1 MRHAVMLLA
10 LYGGLSGP
18 VLAQSTNSEPLAVG
32 TITVQKK
39 AVERTIDFRGRVEA
53 VQRVEVRARVT
64 GFLEEVL
71 FVEGGSVKVGQPLY
85 RIEKG
90 LFEASVE
97 QADGSLEKS
106 KAAKALTVIQ
116 LQRAQELL
124 DRQSGT
130 VVARDQAQAADQQA
144 QGAIL
149 QDEAGLKTA
158 KINLGYTDITAPVS
172 GKIGKTTITKGNVV
186 GPNSGVLTTIVS
198 QDPMYVTFPVS
209 QRELLR
215 ARETGK
221 DDTSAIS
228 AALRFA
234 DGSMYAERGTINF
247 IDVTVDKST
256 DTVLA
261 RATVPNPKGVL
272 IDGQLVVVV
281 LTVGAPEEQLV
292 VPQSAL
298 LADQEGV
305 YLFVAE
311 NGKAVSRRVQP
322 ATAAGADIV
331 IKEGLSGGEQVIV
344 DRLQGVRPGMPIR
357 AVPSLTPLAG
367 G

>member
-1 MRHAVMLLA
+1 MRLA
-10 LYGGLSGP
+10 LLGFALFALLPSS
-18 VLAQSTNSEPLAVG
+18 VLAQSKSDEPLTVG
-32 TITVQKK
+32 TVTAGKK
-39 AVERTIDFRGRVEA
+39 AVERTIDFRGRVDA
-53 VQRVEVRARVT
+53 VGRVEIRARVT
-64 GFLEEVL
+64 GFLDQVL
-71 FVEGGSVKVGQPLY
+71 FAEGGTVKVGQPLY

-106 KAAKALTVIQ
+106 KAAKTLTAIQ

-124 DRQSGT
+124 DRQAGT
-130 VVARDQAQAADQQA
+130 AVARDQALASDQQA

-149 QDEAGLKTA
+149 QDEAALKTA
-158 KINLGYTDITAPVS
+158 KINLGYTDITAPIS
-172 GKIGKTTITKGNVV
+172 GKIGKTAITKGNVV

-215 ARETGK
+215 ARKSGK
-221 DDTSAIS
+221 ENTSAIS
-228 AALRFA
+228 VSLRFA
-234 DGSMYAERGTINF
+234 DGSEYAEKGTINF
-247 IDVTVDKST
+247 VDVTVDRAT

-261 RATVPNPKGVL
+261 RATFPNPKGVL
-272 IDGQLVVVV
+272 VDGQLVVVV
-281 LTVGAPEEQLV
+281 LNIGAPEQQVV

-305 YLFVAE
+305 YLFVVE
-311 NGKAVSRRVQP
+311 NGKAVVRRVKP
-322 ATAAGADIV
+322 ATAAGADVV
-331 IKEGLSGGEQVIV
+331 IREGLSGGEQVVV
-344 DRLQGVRPGMPIR
+344 DRLQGVRPGMPVR
-357 AVPSLTPLAG
+357 GVPAAAPLAG